1 VTEFVD
7 WLYRVGVYGFAL
19 AGLVGGLFW
28 LSRPDADGRRW
39 AAKARN
45 NYYGYW
51 LVAVAFLAQFISV
64 GSQNYM
70 IGSFTRP
77 MTEELDWS
85 RSEFVLARSIGQ
97 FIMAFTGF
105 FIGGYVDRHGGAKLM
120 RVGVFILAGATFL
133 CGYVQEL
140 WQWWVLNGLVV
151 TTGAAMIGNLV
162 VNVTLS
168 KWFVEKRGRVA
179 SFAAMGVS
187 YAGVALTP
195 LSATL
200 VDAVG
205 WRTAWHVLAV
215 GVLAVMF
222 PLSFAMRRAPEDYG
236 LHPDGKTPEQIAAG
250 GGRAAAAD
258 FALSMTRQQALR
270 TTAFYFIVFGF
281 GLGAVSIGVMLVQ
294 TVPFMEDAGYSRK
307 VGAGMI
313 LLTSIPSLL
322 SKPVWGWM
330 IDRADAQR
338 LSLIGFTINA
348 VSLVVIVLTV
358 RNHADL
364 GVVVGFFLLGLGWG
378 GLIPLQEV
386 VWASYF
392 GRRYLGAVRSAGL
405 PFSLIIGASSP
416 FLTSFYFD
424 KVGNY
429 DGAFFAVAALAL
441 VAVVLVS
448 LAKQPKSRREGQPST
463 GVAAAG

>member
-1 VTEFVD
+1 VTEFVN

-19 AGLVGGLFW
+19 AALVGGLAW
-28 LSRPDADGRRW
+28 LSRPDSDGRRW
-39 AAKARN
+39 AKKANN

-51 LVAVAFLAQFISV
+51 LVAVAFIAQFISV

-105 FIGGYVDRHGGAKLM
+105 FIGGYVDRHGGARLM
-120 RVGVFILAGATFL
+120 RGGAFVLAGATFL
-133 CGYVQEL
+133 CGYVNEL
-140 WQWWVLNGLVV
+140 WQWWLLNGLVV

-195 LSATL
+195 LSAIL

-205 WRTAWHVLAV
+205 WRMAWHLLAV
-215 GVLAVMF
+215 GVLVVIF

-236 LHPDGKTPEQIAAG
+236 LHPDGKTREQVAAG

-258 FALSMTRQQALR
+258 FARSFTRQQALR
-270 TTAFYFIVFGF
+270 TPSFYLIVFGF
-281 GLGAVSIGVMLVQ
+281 GLGALSIGVMLVQ

-313 LLTSIPSLL
+313 LLTSVPSLL
-322 SKPVWGWM
+322 SKPVWGWL
-330 IDRADAQR
+330 IDYASAQR

-348 VSLVVIVLTV
+348 ISLVMIVFAV
-358 RNHADL
+358 RNHADFA
-364 GVVVGFFLLGLGWG
+364 VVVGFFMLGLGWG

-392 GRRYLGAVRSAGL
+392 GRRHLGAVRSAGL
-405 PFSLIIGASSP
+405 PFALIIGASSP

-424 KVGNY
+424 RVGNY
-429 DGAFFAVAALAL
+429 DGAFFIVAALAV
-441 VAVVLVS
+441 VAIVLVG
-448 LAKQPKSRREGQPST
+448 LAKQPTRIDEQPAEA
-463 GVAAAG
+463 VAASSR

>member
-1 VTEFVD
+1 MTEFVD

-19 AGLVGGLFW
+19 AGVAGGLIW
-28 LSRPDADGRRW
+28 LSRPDSDGRRW
-39 AAKARN
+39 SRKARN
-45 NYYGYW
+45 NYFGYW
-51 LVAVAFLAQFISV
+51 LVAVAFTAQFISV

-77 MTEELDWS
+77 MTEELGWS

-105 FIGGYVDRHGGAKLM
+105 FIGGYVDRHGGARLM
-120 RVGVFILAGATFL
+120 RTGAFVLAGATFL

-140 WQWWVLNGLVV
+140 WQWWLLNGLAV

-205 WRTAWHVLAV
+205 WRTAWHFLAV
-215 GVLAVMF
+215 GVLAVIF

-236 LHPDGKTPEQIAAG
+236 LHPDGKTKEQVAAG

-258 FALSMTRQQALR
+258 FARSFTRQQALR
-270 TTAFYFIVFGF
+270 TSSFYLIVFGF
-281 GLGAVSIGVMLVQ
+281 GLGALSIGVMLVQ

-313 LLTSIPSLL
+313 LLTSVPSLL
-322 SKPVWGWM
+322 TKPLWGLL
-330 IDRADAQR
+330 IDYASAQR
-338 LSLIGFTINA
+338 LSLIGFTLNA
-348 VSLVVIVLTV
+348 ISLVIIVIAV
-358 RNHADL
+358 RNQADVAVL
-364 GVVVGFFLLGLGWG
+364 AGFFLLGVGWG

-392 GRRYLGAVRSAGL
+392 GRRYLGSVRSAGL
-405 PFSLIIGASSP
+405 PFALIIGASAP

-424 KVGNY
+424 RVGNY
-429 DGAFFAVAALAL
+429 DGAFFIVAGLAL
-441 VAVVLVS
+441 VAVVLVG
-448 LAKQPKSRREGQPST
+448 LARQPHLKVEQPSEA
-463 GVAAAG
+463 VAAG

>member
-1 VTEFVD
+1 MTEFVN

-19 AGLVGGLFW
+19 AGFVGGLIW

-39 AAKARN
+39 AAKAGN

-70 IGSFTRP
+70 VGSFTRP

-97 FIMAFTGF
+97 FVLAFTGF

-120 RVGVFILAGATFL
+120 RTGIFVLSSATFL

-140 WQWWVLNGLVV
+140 WQWWVLNGLMV
-151 TTGAAMIGNLV
+151 TSGAAMIGNLV

-200 VDAVG
+200 VDGVG
-205 WRTAWHVLAV
+205 WRTAWHILAV
-215 GVLAVMF
+215 GALAVIF

-236 LHPDGKTPEQIAAG
+236 LHPDGKTPEQVAAG

-258 FALSMTRQQALR
+258 FASSMTRQQALR
-270 TTAFYFIVFGF
+270 TRSFYLIVFGF
-281 GLGAVSIGVMLVQ
+281 GFGALSIGVMLVQ
-294 TVPFMEDAGYSRK
+294 AVPFMEDAGYSRK

-322 SKPVWGWM
+322 SKPVWGWL
-330 IDRADAQR
+330 IDRANAQR
-338 LSLIGFTINA
+338 LSIIGFTLNSAAMVIIVFA
-348 VSLVVIVLTV
+348 VRS
-358 RNHADL
+358 HADAA
-364 GVVVGFFLLGLGWG
+364 VVGGFFLLGLGWG

-424 KVGNY
+424 RVGNY
-429 DGAFFAVAALAL
+429 DGAFFIVAALAL
-441 VAVVLVS
+441 VAVILVT
-448 LAKQPKSRREGQPST
+448 LAKLPQGRRADQSST
-463 GVAAAG
+463 GAAAAG

>member
-1 VTEFVD
+1 MTEFVN

-19 AGLVGGLFW
+19 AGIAGGLLW
-28 LSRPDADGRRW
+28 LSRPDADGRQW
-39 AAKARN
+39 VTKARN

-70 IGSFTRP
+70 VGSFTRP

-120 RVGVFILAGATFL
+120 RAGIFVLAGATFL

-140 WQWWVLNGLVV
+140 WQWWVLNGLMV
-151 TTGAAMIGNLV
+151 TSGAAMIGNLV

-205 WRTAWHVLAV
+205 WRTAWHILAAGALAV
-215 GVLAVMF
+215 IF

-236 LHPDGKTPEQIAAG
+236 LHPDGKTREQIAAG

-258 FALSMTRQQALR
+258 FASSMTRQQALR
-270 TTAFYFIVFGF
+270 TPAFYLIVFGF
-281 GLGAVSIGVMLVQ
+281 GFGALSIGVMLVQ
-294 TVPFMEDAGYSRK
+294 AVPFMEDAGYTRK

-322 SKPVWGWM
+322 SKPVWGWL
-330 IDRADAQR
+330 IDRANAQR
-338 LSLIGFTINA
+338 LSIIGFLINSVA
-348 VSLVVIVLTV
+348 LVVIVFAV
-358 RNHADL
+358 RNHADPA
-364 GVVVGFFLLGLGWG
+364 VVGGFFLLGLGWG

-429 DGAFFAVAALAL
+429 DGAFFTIAALAL
-441 VAVVLVS
+441 VAVVLVT
-448 LAKQPKSRREGQPST
+448 LAKQPKSRRAEQPAEA
-463 GVAAAG
+463 VAAR

>member
-1 VTEFVD
+1 MTEFVD